1 MLSEKKRSYRKETSR
16 NAPVCSAAIYLV
28 SRTAIPSR
36 PSRPSRSSPGH
47 SKSRSTNSSTMARSL
62 RKPLLSQSAGPRT
75 TQVGGIQAGMPVF
88 SVGFAGFWVEWMVGT
103 RSSFSRWLNKW
114 PPNGGKPRRRLAT
127 APGSKWKFRLGLRE
141 KWTAIVWLSYPF
153 GIPGTGGDCHET
165 FSSGLSDLRHRPA
178 IWLFGIRPSGDSSGT
193 GTKFAPRERACE
205 VHGDELTRRL
215 TNIDRAEP
223 GIPS

>member
-1 MLSEKKRSYRKETSR
+1 MEIPVRIAGEVDR
-16 NAPVCSAAIYLV
+16 NRLV
-28 SRTAIPSR
+28 ELPFRN
-36 PSRPSRSSPGH
+36 PGH
-47 SKSRSTNSSTMARSL
+47 
-62 RKPLLSQSAGPRT
+62 G
-75 TQVGGIQAGMPVF
+75 
-88 SVGFAGFWVEWMVGT
+88 
-103 RSSFSRWLNKW
+103 
-114 PPNGGKPRRRLAT
+114 
-127 APGSKWKFRLGLRE
+127 
-141 KWTAIVWLSYPF
+141 
-153 GIPGTGGDCHET
+153 GGDCHET